1 MGSKTSEEIF
11 YQDYKTFAVGDVK
24 VGIGQINSMNPDE
37 LEAIGER
44 LLPYLKEVEEKSGLD
59 VVYFMLTSILD
70 ESTTVICSEKNMA
83 VSLLSDAFPA
93 GRSQGIG
100 YYLEGV
106 VSRKK
111 QMVPSLMLAMQN

>member
-1 MGSKTSEEIF
+1 
-11 YQDYKTFAVGDVK
+11 VK

>member
-1 MGSKTSEEIF
+1 M
-11 YQDYKTFAVGDVK
+11 
-24 VGIGQINSMNPDE
+24 
-37 LEAIGER
+37 
-44 LLPYLKEVEEKSGLD
+44 EEKSGLD

-83 VSLLSDAFPA
+83 VSLLADAFPA

-111 QMVPSLMLAMQN
+111 QMVPSLMLAMQS